1 MSLTDSQATNIE
13 AFKIA
18 LDVCQQRNI
27 EVSEEIKVIAHDPA
41 THINQ
46 LNQLS
51 DIDPTFK
58 ILMQEANQ
66 LLKTQQKLERDQHE
80 YRSDNPLVMLDAR
93 HFEPVFIPARDL
105 EIPLLKAL
113 EKNRLNVR
121 DLAFT
126 LDQPLDRTQQ
136 IVQTIWQDGFID
148 ALTASPVFI
157 IFPGLRS
164 AAYRQRKVSTN
175 TLLTLTSKGY
185 FSLYPMLKSR
195 ESNA

>member
-93 HFEPVFIPARDL
+93 HFEPIFIPARDL